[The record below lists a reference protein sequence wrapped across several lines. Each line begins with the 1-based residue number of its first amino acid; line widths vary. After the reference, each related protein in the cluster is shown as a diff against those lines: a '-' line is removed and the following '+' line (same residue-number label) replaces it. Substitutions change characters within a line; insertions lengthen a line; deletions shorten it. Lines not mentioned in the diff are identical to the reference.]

1 MGLAF
6 YVAVITILLAG
17 VILVDFI
24 RGSKTIESIKNVS
37 PGSLTN
43 LPKVSIIIPACNE
56 EKHIERAL
64 HSVLSIDYEPLEI
77 IVVNDRSTDSTG
89 EILESMAG
97 QYPRLK
103 VLQIK
108 ELPPKWLG
116 KSHALFTAAKQAEGE
131 YLLFTDADVFF
142 ERSVLRR
149 AINHIQVNKLDH
161 LSLSF
166 TVPEVRGLL
175 GILMLEALIGLF
187 VMMKPWKA
195 KEESKRYF
203 IGVGAF
209 NLVRASAYWQCGGHE
224 KIAMCPVDDIMLG
237 KLLKKRGFQQDNLYG
252 NEFVQV
258 QWYSNVPEMIEGLM
272 KNSFAVFDFSIA
284 RVFVALAAVTLFSI
298 WPMLSLLI
306 VSGPAFVVNFVI
318 VISRLLFCAF
328 LSHTVKME
336 LIHVLWALVTPYLTF
351 YMISKAVFA
360 TLYHKGITWRGTYYS
375 LNDLKSGMYK

>member
-1 MGLAF
+1 MGIA
-6 YVAVITILLAG
+6 
-17 VILVDFI
+17 
-24 RGSKTIESIKNVS
+24 
-37 PGSLTN
+37 
-43 LPKVSIIIPACNE
+43 
-56 EKHIERAL
+56 
-64 HSVLSIDYEPLEI
+64 YEPLEI

-375 LNDLKSGMYK
+375 LNDLKSGMYQ